1 MRKTF
6 IILSIILILF
16 GIIFTVLP
24 MQKFGMIAAFCAA
37 VFGVLA
43 YHKSEITD
51 SNFPKY
57 LSMIAMGTFFC
68 AAYFTFFTKAEVIEI
83 DPQFEQEK
91 IESQKQD
98 QKDLQDLEGL

>member
-6 IILSIILILF
+6 IILSIILTLF

-24 MQKFGMIAAFCAA
+24 MQKFGMIAAFCA
-37 VFGVLA
+37 VILSVLG
-43 YHKSEITD
+43 YHKSEITN

-68 AAYFTFFTKAEVIEI
+68 ATYFTFFTKAEIVEI
-83 DPQFEQEK
+83 DPQFEQQK

>member
-6 IILSIILILF
+6 ITISIIFIFF
-16 GIIFTVLP
+16 GLIFTILP
-24 MQKFGMIAAFCAA
+24 LQKFGMIASILAV

-43 YHKSEITD
+43 YHKSEIHN
-51 SNFPKY
+51 SNLPKY
-57 LSMIAMGTFFC
+57 LSMIAMATFFC
-68 AAYFTFFTKAEVIEI
+68 ASYFTFFTKAEVVAI

-91 IESQKQD
+91 VESQKQD